1 VNIPPET
8 SAPGRKAPR
17 LPRNVVLLALA
28 SLCADVSS
36 EMLYPILP
44 LFLTQHL
51 GAPASVEGIAEATQN
66 VIQGFSGWLADRM
79 QRNKPVAVFGFALS
93 AVGKP
98 IMGLAMVWPQ
108 VLVGRL
114 ADRLGAGTRSAP
126 RDALIAASVDDARR
140 GAAFGL
146 EGLGD
151 NLGAVAGPL
160 LAAGLL
166 YALGVDLRWIFFL
179 AFLPGLLTV
188 LLVAAVIEP
197 TRRSAPAAGT
207 EPRRL
212 RDLPPVY
219 WKYLLSMAVFGVGNS
234 SNAFIILKAN
244 SVGIST
250 EQTLLVYA
258 GFNLVA
264 ALASYPVGERS
275 DAWGRKRLLLGALG
289 VFLLAY
295 LGLAFSS
302 NPLVVGLLFV
312 LYGAYQG
319 AFRTVGKALAT
330 DLAPPPLR
338 ASALGLY
345 ASTVGLSAL
354 VASTVGGQLWV
365 QIGPASRGA
374 PVWPDSQL
382 AAGHRRRAVV
392 VGRKRHGARHA
403 RSAVSRRRYAINGA
417 SCRPHARPTANLC
430 SRTRR
435 SCSGSGSPGSHP
447 ARPARGDVGSGKPD
461 HTS

>member
-8 SAPGRKAPR
+8 SAPGRWAPR
-17 LPRNVVLLALA
+17 LPRNVVLLALT
-28 SLCADVSS
+28 SFCADVSS

-44 LFLTQHL
+44 LFLTQQL
-51 GAPASVEGIAEATQN
+51 GAPASVVGVVEGIAEATQN
-66 VIQGFSGWLADRM
+66 AVQGASGWLADRT
-79 QRNKPVAVFGFALS
+79 QRNKPVALFGYALS

-98 IMGLAMVWPQ
+98 IMGLATVWPQ

-114 ADRLGAGTRSAP
+114 ADRLGSGIRSAP

-146 EGLGD
+146 EGIGD

-166 YALGVDLRWIFFL
+166 YALGVELRWIFYL
-179 AFLPGLLTV
+179 AFVPGLLTV
-188 LLVAAVIEP
+188 VLVAAVAEP
-197 TRRSAPAAGT
+197 TRPTVPSDRR
-207 EPRRL
+207 EPRRV
-212 RDLPPVY
+212 RDLPPSY
-219 WKYLLSMAVFGVGNS
+219 WKYLLCLAVFGVGNS

-264 ALASYPVGERS
+264 ALVSYPVGERS
-275 DAWGRKRLLLGALG
+275 DAWGRKRLLLGAFG

-302 NPLVVGLLFV
+302 NPVVVGLLFV

-365 QIGPASRGA
+365 QIGPSATFLYGAAFALAGAILVFALVPTRTLTSLSRG
-374 PVWPDSQL
+374 
-382 AAGHRRRAVV
+382 
-392 VGRKRHGARHA
+392 
-403 RSAVSRRRYAINGA
+403 
-417 SCRPHARPTANLC
+417 
-430 SRTRR
+430 
-435 SCSGSGSPGSHP
+435 
-447 ARPARGDVGSGKPD
+447 
-461 HTS
+461 